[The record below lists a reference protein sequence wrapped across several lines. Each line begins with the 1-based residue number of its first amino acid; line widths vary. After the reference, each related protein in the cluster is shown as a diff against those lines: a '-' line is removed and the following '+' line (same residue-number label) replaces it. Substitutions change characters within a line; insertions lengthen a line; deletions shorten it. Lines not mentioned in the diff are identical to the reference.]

1 MTLRVLQ
8 AGLVLTE
15 VPITF
20 VERELGASKMS
31 NTVIIEA
38 FTRVAQWGITARL
51 HGHSAALRVRVE
63 VARVEVA
70 PTQAA
75 CVKPRRACALP
86 GFVRLAR

>member
-31 NTVIIEA
+31 NAVIVEA
-38 FTRVAQWGITARL
+38 FTRVAQWGIDARL
-51 HGHSAALRVRVE
+51 HGHSAASVR
-63 VARVEVA
+63 
-70 PTQAA
+70 
-75 CVKPRRACALP
+75 KK
-86 GFVRLAR
+86 